1 MLSSVG
7 DSVMTCYFR
16 HLQEVFRK
24 AGIEVTTANRR
35 EIDLMIRGIVGVA
48 YKDCPATRREVKKR
62 LADDEDGFAS
72 TLKTAWEKRGSPRA

>member
-35 EIDLMIRGIVGVA
+35 EIDVMIRGIVGVA
-48 YKDCPATRREVKKR
+48 YKDCPATWREVKKR
-62 LADDEDGFAS
+62 LADDADGFAS